1 MRPEGGKRADAQ
13 DAPEGKVLV
22 ARFGAAHGVRGKI
35 KLWSFTQDPLAVA
48 DYGPLETADGRTL
61 EIEHLRPAKDFL
73 IARVAGVSDR
83 TAAEALRNLELYVAR
98 DRLPPIEEEATWYI
112 SDLIGLAAQTPDG
125 APVGKVAAVHNFG
138 AGDLLELTVADGGQS
153 VMLPFTADTV
163 PEVDVTAGR
172 VVVVLPK
179 EADDVADDGP
189 HDLP

>member
-1 MRPEGGKRADAQ
+1 
-13 DAPEGKVLV
+13 
-22 ARFGAAHGVRGKI
+22 
-35 KLWSFTQDPLAVA
+35 
-48 DYGPLETADGRTL
+48 
-61 EIEHLRPAKDFL
+61 
-73 IARVAGVSDR
+73 
-83 TAAEALRNLELYVAR
+83 
-98 DRLPPIEEEATWYI
+98 
-112 SDLIGLAAQTPDG
+112 
-125 APVGKVAAVHNFG
+125 VHNFG